1 MVEDEE
7 LNFEEKRALVASSL
21 VASSDNHLPSPL
33 TPASSPFPH
42 PMLEMKKRESSSPL
56 PSWDFYS
63 LKAQLLLQSF
73 TSVQKDN
80 CPKPISWVV
89 RSEQDYQ
96 RNANVNE
103 GKWKNSLRQQSKSS
117 KSEERLLP
125 AITNPNASRKNSKVP
140 DNRREMDKSLNSPH
154 RHRRRSSGSMD
165 RRRRT
170 KKPIVD
176 YDEISAD
183 ISGLN
188 DAKSLLQETVVLP
201 LLMPEFFKGIRRP
214 WKGVL
219 MMGPSGTGK
228 TMLAKAVATECSTTF
243 FNISASSLVS
253 KYRGDS
259 EKLVKF
265 LFETARSKAPS
276 TIFMDEIDSL
286 CSQRGTDSEHEASRR
301 FKSELLIQM
310 DGLNSESEG
319 NKIVVVLAATNH
331 PWDIDEAFRRRF
343 EKRILISM
351 PNLDTRIA
359 LLKSKLQDVDLDEDV
374 DLEDIANQLENYSG
388 ADITTICRDAAFMS
402 LRNILKDKPLEEIK
416 NITTKDVDNPISM
429 EDLNEACKRCNRSVV
444 ETDLIKF
451 DEWMTQYGSSISF
464 YLESCSTPLFLRLR
478 PRRKEEL
485 KHRLP
490 FCCKNNNKSTPSPI
504 QGDNHI
510 ESESVK
516 NYLIKKETDQNF
528 KARSEENIPVK
539 KTRWLLCYPAGG
551 AASSGS
557 PSPPSETCSNAS
569 TPSPTD
575 HGFRI
580 PNSYSNERPTSLPVA
595 LLNSSTFTD
604 VNPLSIDPNEG
615 VTPSQ
620 TTRSLED
627 QPLGL
632 IDIGVIPPPP
642 MFSSPSPSHSYIHQG
657 NGQCVNSA
665 QAHDLSDTRFQDDY
679 ANEEDVDDD
688 DIHDEDE
695 DLEEE
700 EEDDEDEECFGDYPP
715 QSYSISGRIVQT
727 IPAKEPIIQA
737 HKKSK
742 ISHHSNSSIPS
753 RPLRLGGMSYREDK
767 ENHGP
772 RIDDD
777 DGPILYRDDVEDED
791 RLAAKLA
798 RKDSL
803 AIKLSQRPERQELI
817 DRNILQSITEELEER
832 NILRKNSS
840 EELRREKEEEKKRY
854 LLLTPCHE
862 YDRRADKPWTRLTA
876 KDKASI
882 RKELND
888 FKSTEMDVHEESRHL
903 TRFHRP

>member
-1 MVEDEE
+1 MSL
-7 LNFEEKRALVASSL
+7 LNSFLNDFFQIHQAFHQGLVLHQHPPPQPITRFKVSTIS
-21 VASSDNHLPSPL
+21 VSRPKTVIKKKEPIPP
-33 TPASSPFPH
+33 TPKLS
-42 PMLEMKKRESSSPL
+42 
-56 PSWDFYS
+56 
-63 LKAQLLLQSF
+63 
-73 TSVQKDN
+73 N

-176 YDEISAD
+176 YDEISALDTLERDIICESPNIKWSD

-451 DEWMTQYGSSISF
+451 DEWMTQYGS
-464 YLESCSTPLFLRLR
+464 C
-478 PRRKEEL
+478 
-485 KHRLP
+485 
-490 FCCKNNNKSTPSPI
+490 
-504 QGDNHI
+504 
-510 ESESVK
+510 
-516 NYLIKKETDQNF
+516 
-528 KARSEENIPVK
+528 
-539 KTRWLLCYPAGG
+539 
-551 AASSGS
+551 
-557 PSPPSETCSNAS
+557 
-569 TPSPTD
+569 
-575 HGFRI
+575 
-580 PNSYSNERPTSLPVA
+580 
-595 LLNSSTFTD
+595 
-604 VNPLSIDPNEG
+604 
-615 VTPSQ
+615 
-620 TTRSLED
+620 
-627 QPLGL
+627 
-632 IDIGVIPPPP
+632 
-642 MFSSPSPSHSYIHQG
+642 
-657 NGQCVNSA
+657 
-665 QAHDLSDTRFQDDY
+665 
-679 ANEEDVDDD
+679 
-688 DIHDEDE
+688 
-695 DLEEE
+695 
-700 EEDDEDEECFGDYPP
+700 
-715 QSYSISGRIVQT
+715 
-727 IPAKEPIIQA
+727 
-737 HKKSK
+737 
-742 ISHHSNSSIPS
+742 
-753 RPLRLGGMSYREDK
+753 
-767 ENHGP
+767 
-772 RIDDD
+772 
-777 DGPILYRDDVEDED
+777 
-791 RLAAKLA
+791 
-798 RKDSL
+798 
-803 AIKLSQRPERQELI
+803 
-817 DRNILQSITEELEER
+817 
-832 NILRKNSS
+832 
-840 EELRREKEEEKKRY
+840 
-854 LLLTPCHE
+854 
-862 YDRRADKPWTRLTA
+862 
-876 KDKASI
+876 
-882 RKELND
+882 
-888 FKSTEMDVHEESRHL
+888 
-903 TRFHRP
+903 